1 MGLTDSAGG
10 YAVPFTLDPSI
21 QVTGGGSQSDI
32 ATVAR
37 QVVTTSDSW
46 AGVTA
51 GQISASYDVEAAEVS
66 DDSPTL
72 AQPTVDIHMARVF
85 VPASIEIIMDQPN
98 WSQEI
103 SGMMLDALQRLE
115 AEKFTIG
122 SGTGEPEGIVTGLT
136 GGTNEV
142 DSAATDTFALADLY
156 SLWEAAPPR
165 HRDASAWL
173 GNELIYSDIRQF
185 GTANNYSGFSVDLTE
200 DASSRLL
207 GRPAYRSSHMDGT
220 ITGSSE
226 NYVLIAADMK
236 SCFVI
241 ARRIGFTIEMIPH
254 LFATANNLPSGQR
267 GLFGYARN
275 GSAVVD
281 ETAGALL
288 NVT

>member
-1 MGLTDSAGG
+1 
-10 YAVPFTLDPSI
+10 
-21 QVTGGGSQSDI
+21 
-32 ATVAR
+32 
-37 QVVTTSDSW
+37 
-46 AGVTA
+46 
-51 GQISASYDVEAAEVS
+51 VS
-66 DDSPTL
+66 
-72 AQPTVDIHMARVF
+72 
-85 VPASIEIIMDQPN
+85 EN
-98 WSQEI
+98 
-103 SGMMLDALQRLE
+103 
-115 AEKFTIG
+115 
-122 SGTGEPEGIVTGLT
+122 SGTGEPEGIVVGLT

-142 DSAATDTFALADLY
+142 DSAATDTFALADVY
-156 SLWEAAPPR
+156 SLWEAVPPR

-185 GTANNYSGFSVDLTE
+185 GTANNYHGFTVDLTE
-200 DASSRLL
+200 EASSRLL
-207 GRPAYRSSHMDGT
+207 GRPAYRSSWMDGT

-226 NYVLIAADMK
+226 NYVLIAADMR

-254 LFATANNLPSGQR
+254 LFATGNNLPSGQR